1 MDNELGLTRETAKAA
16 LKVFDEAQAKGS
28 FDSLKRGSLARSSKF
43 TFKMQGGAHAVT
55 DQAIYSLQSI
65 KAERERKAE
74 EAAKLAAAEKMK
86 KGSGPK
92 KGGFAMD
99 IMMMLDTKK
108 VHALQLEFE
117 KVEEGLNVDQ
127 FVVVMKRFLN
137 ESNKNDERDEYGNPP
152 GGRGDE
158 GEEQVLK
165 PGEEDIVADLM
176 ELFAQIDVN
185 GDGTME
191 WEEFTS
197 FIVETGMKKAD
208 HNPNAIQMYHPSS
221 WEDTS
226 KHNTL
231 IERISCE
238 LGAWGMEATGRSMGV
253 CGEAMGA
260 GAHIPLL
267 RRSRSGTMNQCL

>member
-1 MDNELGLTRETAKAA
+1 MDDELQLTPETAKAA
-16 LKVFDEAQAKGS
+16 LKVFDEVKAKGS
-28 FDSLKRGSLARSSKF
+28 FRSLQKRGSLARSSKF

-55 DQAIYSLQSI
+55 DQAVHSLRSI
-65 KAERERKAE
+65 KAERERNAQ
-74 EAAKLAAAEKMK
+74 AVKLAAAKKMK

-92 KGGFAMD
+92 KDGFAMD

-137 ESNKNDERDEYGNPP
+137 ESNKNDERDEYGNPLS
-152 GGRGDE
+152 GRSNE
-158 GEEQVLK
+158 GESPVLK

-226 KHNTL
+226 KHSTL
-231 IERISCE
+231 IERINCALFGLE
-238 LGAWGMEATGRSMGV
+238 CDYVLLTAIVMEEERSSLTLNPF
-253 CGEAMGA
+253 
-260 GAHIPLL
+260 HRL
-267 RRSRSGTMNQCL
+267 SRG